1 VRSLVLVDT
10 SAGPEPAEN
19 IPRYRRLEWV
29 ARWFGTWP
37 VAGRVEAIMHGAS
50 ARKDPARAA
59 DLRAW
64 RERLIRANAIVM
76 NRAVEGVLTRQS
88 ALPLLPR
95 IRCPTLVMVGEEDVA
110 TVPARSEEL
119 AAGIAGARLVR
130 IPRAGH
136 MSPID
141 APEAVTA
148 ELRAFLEAQ
157 R

>member
-1 VRSLVLVDT
+1 
-10 SAGPEPAEN
+10 
-19 IPRYRRLEWV
+19 
-29 ARWFGTWP
+29 
-37 VAGRVEAIMHGAS
+37 
-50 ARKDPARAA
+50 
-59 DLRAW
+59 
-64 RERLIRANAIVM
+64 
-76 NRAVEGVLTRQS
+76 
-88 ALPLLPR
+88 
-95 IRCPTLVMVGEEDVA
+95 MVGEEDVA

-148 ELRAFLEAQ
+148 ELRAFLETQ